1 MGIFFQEY
9 DATMDA
15 PHQAGAAGH
24 DAEAPRVPASDRLQL
39 EIALLAAE
47 PSPTADDTERAGDG
61 GSAILL
67 AVSDPDIRD
76 YIRQCLRAQ
85 AELRIV
91 ESRSGDDPF
100 DVARRLSARLLITD
114 LPIVATDATRARGIP
129 VLLTGAE
136 LPDHLPAGEGMR
148 MTFLLQPFNAH
159 RLLEAVQRASPPAP

>member
-1 MGIFFQEY
+1 MGRRTRRASGSSDLTRTPVPTLPTAESGDFFLEY

-47 PSPTADDTERAGDG
+47 SSPMADDTERAGDG

-76 YIRQCLRAQ
+76 YIRQCLR
-85 AELRIV
+85 
-91 ESRSGDDPF
+91 
-100 DVARRLSARLLITD
+100 
-114 LPIVATDATRARGIP
+114 
-129 VLLTGAE
+129 
-136 LPDHLPAGEGMR
+136 
-148 MTFLLQPFNAH
+148 
-159 RLLEAVQRASPPAP
+159 